1 MFLSLLQ
8 TVYTL
13 LKRSP
18 LKWTFWDFRVLR
30 STFVKFLKS
39 ILKQQVDSSST
50 QIFLQILNH
59 SSVSCKIA
67 PLYLGTYQ
75 SANFWDFRVLVQN
88 SPKLSFLK
96 QRFSF
101 SSKFASF
108 FSDMRHN
115 SSVPFFRKFH
125 IPSKKG
131 ASKSTNLVKFHLSS
145 QTSGILHFD
154 GLLCSND
161 IKFQLKKYR
170 RVISHNTEE
179 WDKV

>member
-1 MFLSLLQ
+1 MLPSLLQ

-18 LKWTFWDFRVLR
+18 LKWKFWDFRVLR

-59 SSVSCKIA
+59 SSVSCKTA

-75 SANFWDFRVLVQN
+75 SANFWDFRVLIQN

-101 SSKFASF
+101 SSDFASL
-108 FSDMRHN
+108 FSDMRYN
-115 SSVPFFRKFH
+115 SSVPFYRIFY
-125 IPSKKG
+125 ILSKKG
-131 ASKSTNLVKFHLSS
+131 ASKSTNLVKFHVSS
-145 QTSGILHFD
+145 QTSRILHFD
-154 GLLCSND
+154 GLLLFKWYKVSV
-161 IKFQLKKYR
+161 KKVQKSYL
-170 RVISHNTEE
+170 S
-179 WDKV
+179 

>member
-59 SSVSCKIA
+59 SSVSCKIT

-101 SSKFASF
+101 SS
-108 FSDMRHN
+108 DLHH
-115 SSVPFFRKFH
+115 SSVTWDITPLYLFIRYFIYFQ
-125 IPSKKG
+125 KKEPLKVQIWWNFTW
-131 ASKSTNLVKFHLSS
+131 AVKRLEFCTLMGS
-145 QTSGILHFD
+145 F
-154 GLLCSND
+154 CSND